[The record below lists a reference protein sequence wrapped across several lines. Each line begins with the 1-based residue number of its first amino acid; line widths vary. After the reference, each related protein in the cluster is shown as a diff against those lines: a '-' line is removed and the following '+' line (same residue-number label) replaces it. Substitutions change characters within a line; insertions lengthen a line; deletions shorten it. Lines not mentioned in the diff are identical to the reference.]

1 MPDQEQNKNEPNPH
15 GGSGRLM
22 LYAGWLIILSVMAY
36 LFGNWEQN
44 RINPNR
50 NVETR
55 IVGEQS
61 QVILK
66 RNANGHYLLN
76 SSVNGATVTFL
87 VDTGASQLVFT
98 PEQARLAG
106 LTPGNSY
113 YVSTANGNVQVQS
126 TVVDQL
132 NIGDIE
138 LRQVPAAINPNMDGF
153 ALLGM
158 SALSSLEWRQTG
170 DELIIEGVR

>member
-1 MPDQEQNKNEPNPH
+1 MPDPEQNKPNPH
-15 GGSGRLM
+15 GGSERLM
-22 LYAGWLIILSVMAY
+22 LYAGWLIILSLLAY
-36 LFGNWEQN
+36 LFGNWEET

-55 IVGEQS
+55 IVGEQT

-66 RNANGHYLLN
+66 RNASGHYLMN
-76 SSVNGATVTFL
+76 SSVNGETITFL

-98 PEQARLAG
+98 PEQARRAG
-106 LTPGNSY
+106 LSPGNSY
-113 YVSTANGNVQVQS
+113 YVSTANGNIQVQS

-158 SALSSLEWRQTG
+158 SALSSLVWRQTG
-170 DELIIEGVR
+170 NELLIEGVR